1 MGLQRHECA
10 GAFILVPVTPA
21 SSTPAAP
28 TAAAPPPPPS
38 PNGNA
43 WYNVVNVNSGL
54 CADVSGWSTALGT
67 KLDQWTC
74 GNGQANQKWQ
84 FTPVGNGI
92 YQVTS
97 AFVASSW
104 NVTGGG
110 TTNGT
115 PIQMWANGA
124 SNENWQAVYVS
135 TDSNG
140 NARYKFIAQNSGLC
154 LDVPSASTTNG
165 QQLDQ
170 FTCNGTNAQLFTLV
184 QVNASSGNPA
194 TPTAAAPP
202 AAPTPDGSQWYTVS
216 NVGNGLCTDVFDFGK
231 SLGTIL
237 DQWACANGQANQ
249 QWQFRPSGNGTYQ
262 VSSRSVAMSWN
273 VTGGGTT
280 NGTPIQLW
288 SNGAS
293 NEQWQAVYL
302 RTDGNGHNVYKF
314 IAQNSGLCLDVPGA
328 SSANGQQLD
337 EFASNGT
344 NAQAFTLTPV
354 TPAAG
359 NPAQPTAPAAT
370 VPDAPSNSQAPNNNG
385 QGTAPNNGQGTA
397 PNSQPSPAVFRDS
410 TAIHTI
416 KNVNS
421 GLCVDVLGG
430 FTHSTLVQWPCN
442 VQDDAQ
448 WWQFYAGPN
457 FANYTIA
464 DPLVNNNV
472 WDVAGGP
479 QVTWNQAGIDVWD
492 FNQQTNQKW
501 AIYPQGNNM
510 FTFVAVN
517 SGKCLDV
524 PFSSKGGRGAIGP
537 I

>member
-1 MGLQRHECA
+1 MLPWPG
-10 GAFILVPVTPA
+10 
-21 SSTPAAP
+21 
-28 TAAAPPPPPS
+28 
-38 PNGNA
+38 
-43 WYNVVNVNSGL
+43 
-54 CADVSGWSTALGT
+54 
-67 KLDQWTC
+67 
-74 GNGQANQKWQ
+74 
-84 FTPVGNGI
+84 
-92 YQVTS
+92 
-97 AFVASSW
+97 
-104 NVTGGG
+104 
-110 TTNGT
+110 
-115 PIQMWANGA
+115 M
-124 SNENWQAVYVS
+124 
-135 TDSNG
+135 
-140 NARYKFIAQNSGLC
+140 
-154 LDVPSASTTNG
+154 
-165 QQLDQ
+165 
-170 FTCNGTNAQLFTLV
+170 
-184 QVNASSGNPA
+184 
-194 TPTAAAPP
+194 
-202 AAPTPDGSQWYTVS
+202 
-216 NVGNGLCTDVFDFGK
+216 
-231 SLGTIL
+231 
-237 DQWACANGQANQ
+237 
-249 QWQFRPSGNGTYQ
+249 
-262 VSSRSVAMSWN
+262 SRE
-273 VTGGGTT
+273 GTT

-337 EFASNGT
+337 EFACNGT

-416 KNVNS
+416 KSVNS

-501 AIYPQGNNM
+501 AICPQGNNM
-510 FTFVAVN
+510 FTFCRCQQRQVPGCSLFPRSRQGCNWTNLTATERMLRNSLSSTILLSLTAALPFVPTQTPRIPVSNTHLAAVLN
-517 SGKCLDV
+517 DEKRMT
-524 PFSSKGGRGAIGP
+524 GRVL
-537 I
+537 